1 MFWLAWQLV
10 GVIIVV
16 VVIIVVLSI
25 AWDVL
30 RYILSPSERESMP
43 GVPMAML
50 KLAIAITGMIVVF
63 WLLKW

>member
-1 MFWLAWQLV
+1 MFWLTWQLL
-10 GVIIVV
+10 GVLIVV
-16 VVIIVVLSI
+16 VVIVVVLSI

-30 RYILSPSERESMP
+30 RYVLSPSERASMP

-50 KLAIAITGMIVVF
+50 RLAIAIAGVIVVF